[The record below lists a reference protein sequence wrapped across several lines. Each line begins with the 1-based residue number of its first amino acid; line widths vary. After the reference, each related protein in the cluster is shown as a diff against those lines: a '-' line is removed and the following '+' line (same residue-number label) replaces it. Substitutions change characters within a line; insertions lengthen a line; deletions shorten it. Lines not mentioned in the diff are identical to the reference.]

1 MIPKAIHYCW
11 FGKGQKPELLQG
23 CIKSWDKLK
32 RSGYEIVEWNED
44 NCDLNTNSFVSKMYE
59 MKKYAFVSDYFRLR
73 ALYECG
79 GIYLDTDVYVYKNF
93 DSLLECDLFLGYIY
107 DCALGTAVIG
117 SSKGNSIIGNFLS
130 FYDKNINEDDC
141 VNNGLVSEYFY
152 ENVPNFCLCG
162 KRQSIVLPNGE
173 NLEIYPKETFEMG
186 KVLGGGYFTLHFS
199 DGSWGSGQKKHSA
212 KSKILAAR
220 MPIVNIMSFR
230 NHQKARRF
238 MQHDGKYQRIYREEI
253 QKGK

>member
-1 MIPKAIHYCW
+1 MDIWNRLGEAVVSN
-11 FGKGQKPELLQG
+11 G
-23 CIKSWDKLK
+23 
-32 RSGYEIVEWNED
+32 IVTEYF
-44 NCDLNTNSFVSKMYE
+44 CDRVFS
-59 MKKYAFVSDYFRLR
+59 FRL
-73 ALYECG
+73 
-79 GIYLDTDVYVYKNF
+79 
-93 DSLLECDLFLGYIY
+93 
-107 DCALGTAVIG
+107 
-117 SSKGNSIIGNFLS
+117 
-130 FYDKNINEDDC
+130 
-141 VNNGLVSEYFY
+141 NGQ
-152 ENVPNFCLCG
+152 
-162 KRQSIVLPNGE
+162 RQSIVLPNGE

-238 MQHDGKYQRIYREEI
+238 MQQDGKYQRIYREEI